1 MGTGRFCGS
10 VALALAACG
19 CAVGPDYRTPET
31 KSPGHW
37 SGMKPGATATQPTS
51 MPANQRVELTTQ
63 QADLATWWKWLN
75 DPVLNSLIERS
86 VESNLDL
93 RIATAR
99 VVQSR
104 AQRDVTA
111 AGFWPLVNVGGS
123 YTYSGS
129 SLNAAPKT
137 TSPGNSL
144 RNLLPSITALPGAPG
159 GTPTVT
165 ATPQRLTAGGGQRV
179 GLAVQPGGVSMPG
192 GPTSPVV
199 TLTPG
204 TRTPQVLRQQN
215 FFQAGFDASWELDIF
230 GGIRRSIE
238 AADNDLAASEES
250 RRDVLV
256 TLLSEVALNYVQLR
270 GSQRRLAIAYENIAA
285 QRDSVDLT
293 QSRYKAGFTNQ
304 LDVAQAQAQLATT
317 QSQVPLLESAIRQSI
332 YQLSV
337 LLGLPPGALVEELDK
352 EAPIPATPPEIP
364 MGLPSD
370 LLRRR
375 PDVRTAERQL
385 AAQTARIGVATADL
399 YPVFSLTGSF
409 GPQTRNINHLLD
421 EKSLAW
427 AVGPSASWPIFDAG
441 RIRANIRV
449 QDALTEQALAT
460 YEKAVLTAFQD
471 VETSLVAYVNEKVRH
486 GTLSEAVDAS
496 QQATD
501 LSNEL
506 YSRGLTA
513 FLNVLVSQQ
522 ALYASEDQFVQSET
536 TTVTNLISLYKALG
550 GGWEVPEN

>member
-1 MGTGRFCGS
+1 MGTGRFCSS

-63 QADLATWWKWLN
+63 QADLATWWKWLK
-75 DPVLNSLIERS
+75 DPVLDSLIERS
-86 VESNLDL
+86 VGSNLDL

-111 AGFWPLVNVGGS
+111 AGFWPLVNVTGS

-165 ATPQRLTAGGGQRV
+165 ATPQRFTAGGGQRV
-179 GLAVQPGGVSMPG
+179 GLAVQPGGVSIPG

-199 TLTPG
+199 NLTPG

-238 AADNDLAASEES
+238 AADDDLAASEES

-270 GSQRRLAIAYENIAA
+270 GSQRRLVIAYENIAA

-486 GTLSEAVDAS
+486 GTLSDAVDAS

-536 TTVTNLISLYKALG
+536 TAVTNLISLYKALG
-550 GGWEVPEN
+550 GGWEVPGN